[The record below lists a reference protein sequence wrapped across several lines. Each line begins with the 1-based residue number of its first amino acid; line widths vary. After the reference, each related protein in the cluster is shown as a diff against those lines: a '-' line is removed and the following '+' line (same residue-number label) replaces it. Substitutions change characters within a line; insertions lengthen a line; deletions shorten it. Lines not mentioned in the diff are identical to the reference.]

1 MADKIIYGV
10 QLHPCGQV
18 CYFLPGSYPELQKG
32 DRVIVRIDR
41 GEALAEIVRIFSP
54 RQGSSPSPSP
64 EAELRPVPYTG
75 PEAKAPSFSPEQ
87 DTPHPLAEDTN
98 EEQNDSRP
106 EKGKKQPFT
115 GEPFQWEVWDGD
127 EQEEDRSGS
136 EAELCLDPNS
146 PDL

>member
-54 RQGSSPSPSP
+54 RQEAPALPAP
-64 EAELRPVPYTG
+64 EEEEQPALCKEPF
-75 PEAKAPSFSPEQ
+75 SSPEQ
-87 DTPHPLAEDTN
+87 DASPAPAEDES
-98 EEQNDSRP
+98 EEP
-106 EKGKKQPFT
+106 ELVKAG
-115 GEPFQWEVWDGD
+115 WE
-127 EQEEDRSGS
+127 RS
-136 EAELCLDPNS
+136 
-146 PDL
+146 